1 MSSDDLK
8 RALRYRWV
16 IFWIL
21 AIGYLF
27 VYFHRVS
34 SAVVAPELMEAFG
47 ISGTVLGILASAYF
61 YPYAVMQLPVGLLAD
76 SLGPR
81 KTVTTFLLIACFGAI
96 LFGLSPTISVA
107 IFARVL
113 VGLGVAALFVPTMKI
128 LAEWFRVRE
137 FATMTGILMAVGGIG
152 WLSAATPLAL
162 LTDWL
167 GWRMAFVL
175 IGIITLIIAIFTW
188 IFVRNRPEEMG
199 WPRIS
204 DAEIQAGQEG
214 IGLLRGVRI
223 VLSQKY
229 FWPLAFWFF
238 FSYGTVI
245 GFGGLWGGPYLMDI
259 YGLTKAQAG
268 NILMMI
274 AVGMILGSPFLG
286 WLSDKVFEARK
297 PVMVGGAFIYLL
309 VWLIFAVK
317 PGGLNHILLY
327 ILTFLIGVFGSAIV
341 IIAFTANKELFPK
354 EIAGTSTGLVN
365 IFPFAGGA
373 VFPPIM
379 GYIMDKVGK
388 VGESYPLQ
396 AYQHAFI
403 FCFIGAVIA
412 FLSVCFMKET
422 LRKHDLTS

>member
-1 MSSDDLK
+1 MNDEQLLRK
-8 RALRYRWV
+8 ALRYRWL
-16 IFWIL
+16 IFWVL

-34 SAVVAPELMEAFG
+34 SAVVAPELVKAFG
-47 ISGTVLGILASAYF
+47 ISGAVLGILASAYF
-61 YPYAVMQLPVGLLAD
+61 YPYACMQLPVGLLAD

-96 LFGLSPTISVA
+96 LFGLSPNITVA

-128 LAEWFRVRE
+128 LAEWFRVKE

-162 LTDWL
+162 LTTWL

-175 IGIITLIIAIFTW
+175 IGVITLVIAVLTW
-188 IFVRNRPEEMG
+188 AFVRNRPEEMG
-199 WPRIS
+199 WPRITE
-204 DAEIQAGQEG
+204 ATEAAQAGVGLLEG
-214 IGLLRGVRI
+214 IGI
-223 VLSQKY
+223 VLSRRH

-245 GFGGLWGGPYLMDI
+245 GFGGLWGGPYLMEI
-259 YGLTKAQAG
+259 YGLSKPQAG
-268 NILMMI
+268 NVLMMI
-274 AVGMILGSPFLG
+274 AVGMILGSPLLG
-286 WLSDKVFEARK
+286 WLSDKVFSARK
-297 PVMVGGAFIYLL
+297 PVMVGGAFIYFLS
-309 VWLIFAVK
+309 WLPLALR
-317 PGGLNHILLY
+317 PGGLSVALLY
-327 ILTFLIGVFGSAIV
+327 LLSFLIGVFGSAIV
-341 IIAFTANKELFPK
+341 IVAFTANKELFPK

-373 VFPPIM
+373 VFPPVM
-379 GYIMDKVGK
+379 GYIMDKVGR
-388 VGESYPLQ
+388 VGGAYPVE
-396 AYQHAFI
+396 AYQRAFL
-403 FCFIGAVIA
+403 FCLLAALAA

-422 LRKHDLTS
+422 LKRG

>member
-1 MSSDDLK
+1 MNDEQMLRK
-8 RALRYRWV
+8 ALRYRWL
-16 IFWIL
+16 IFWVL

-34 SAVVAPELMEAFG
+34 SAVVAPELVKAFG
-47 ISGTVLGILASAYF
+47 ISGAVLGILASAYF
-61 YPYAVMQLPVGLLAD
+61 YPYACMQLPVGLLAD

-96 LFGLSPTISVA
+96 LFGFSPNITVA

-128 LAEWFRVRE
+128 LAEWFRVKE

-162 LTDWL
+162 LTTWL

-175 IGIITLIIAIFTW
+175 IGVITLVIAVLTW
-188 IFVRNRPEEMG
+188 AFVRNRPEEMG
-199 WPRIS
+199 WPRITETTE
-204 DAEIQAGQEG
+204 AAQAGVGLLEG
-214 IGLLRGVRI
+214 IGI
-223 VLSQKY
+223 VLSRRH

-245 GFGGLWGGPYLMDI
+245 GFGGLWGGPYLMEI
-259 YGLTKAQAG
+259 YGLSKPQAG
-268 NILMMI
+268 NVLMMI
-274 AVGMILGSPFLG
+274 AVGMIIGSPLLG
-286 WLSDKVFEARK
+286 WLSDKVFSARK
-297 PVMVGGAFIYLL
+297 PVMVGGAFIYFLS
-309 VWLIFAVK
+309 WLPLALK
-317 PGGLNHILLY
+317 PGGLSVALLY
-327 ILTFLIGVFGSAIV
+327 LLSFLIGVFGSAIV
-341 IIAFTANKELFPK
+341 IVAFTANKELFPK

-373 VFPPIM
+373 VFPPVM
-379 GYIMDKVGK
+379 GYIMDKVGR
-388 VGESYPLQ
+388 VGGAYPVE
-396 AYQHAFI
+396 AYQRAFL
-403 FCFIGAVIA
+403 FCLLAALAA

-422 LRKHDLTS
+422 LKRG

>member
-1 MSSDDLK
+1 MNDEQLLRK
-8 RALRYRWV
+8 ALRYRWL
-16 IFWIL
+16 IFWVL

-34 SAVVAPELMEAFG
+34 SAVVAPELVKAFG
-47 ISGTVLGILASAYF
+47 ISGAVLGILASAYF
-61 YPYAVMQLPVGLLAD
+61 YPYACMQLPVGLLAD

-96 LFGLSPTISVA
+96 LFGLSPNITVA

-128 LAEWFRVRE
+128 LAEWFRVKE

-162 LTDWL
+162 LTTWL

-175 IGIITLIIAIFTW
+175 IGVITLVIAVLTW
-188 IFVRNRPEEMG
+188 AFVRNRPEEMG
-199 WPRIS
+199 WPRITETTE
-204 DAEIQAGQEG
+204 AAQAGVGLLEG
-214 IGLLRGVRI
+214 IGI
-223 VLSQKY
+223 VLSRRH

-245 GFGGLWGGPYLMDI
+245 GFGGLWGGPYLMEI
-259 YGLTKAQAG
+259 YGLSKPQAG

-274 AVGMILGSPFLG
+274 AVGMILGSPLLG
-286 WLSDKVFEARK
+286 WLSDKVFSARK
-297 PVMVGGAFIYLL
+297 PVMVGGAFIYFLS
-309 VWLIFAVK
+309 WLPLALR
-317 PGGLNHILLY
+317 PGGLSVALLY
-327 ILTFLIGVFGSAIV
+327 LLSFLIGVFGSAIV
-341 IIAFTANKELFPK
+341 IVAFTANKELFPK

-373 VFPPIM
+373 VFPPVM
-379 GYIMDKVGK
+379 GYIMDKVGR
-388 VGESYPLQ
+388 VGGAYPVE
-396 AYQHAFI
+396 AYQRAFL
-403 FCFIGAVIA
+403 FCLLAALAA

-422 LRKHDLTS
+422 LKRD

>member
-1 MSSDDLK
+1 MNDEQLLRK
-8 RALRYRWV
+8 ALRYRWL
-16 IFWIL
+16 IFWVL

-34 SAVVAPELMEAFG
+34 SAVVAPELVKAFG
-47 ISGTVLGILASAYF
+47 ISGAVLGILASAYF
-61 YPYAVMQLPVGLLAD
+61 YPYACMQLPVGLLAD

-96 LFGLSPTISVA
+96 LFGLSPNITVA

-128 LAEWFRVRE
+128 LAEWFRVKE

-162 LTDWL
+162 LTTWL

-175 IGIITLIIAIFTW
+175 IGVITLVIAVLTW
-188 IFVRNRPEEMG
+188 AFVRNRPEEMG
-199 WPRIS
+199 WPRITETTE
-204 DAEIQAGQEG
+204 AAQAGVGLLEG
-214 IGLLRGVRI
+214 IGI
-223 VLSQKY
+223 VLSRRH

-245 GFGGLWGGPYLMDI
+245 GFGGLWGGPYLMEI
-259 YGLTKAQAG
+259 YGLSKPQAG
-268 NILMMI
+268 NVLMMI
-274 AVGMILGSPFLG
+274 AVGMIIGSPLLG
-286 WLSDKVFEARK
+286 WLSDKVFSARK
-297 PVMVGGAFIYLL
+297 PVMVGGAFIYFLS
-309 VWLIFAVK
+309 WLPLALK
-317 PGGLNHILLY
+317 PGGLSVALLY
-327 ILTFLIGVFGSAIV
+327 LLSFLIGVFGSAIV
-341 IIAFTANKELFPK
+341 IVAFTANKELFPK

-373 VFPPIM
+373 VFPPVM
-379 GYIMDKVGK
+379 GYIMDKVGR
-388 VGESYPLQ
+388 VGGAYPVE
-396 AYQHAFI
+396 AYQRAFL
-403 FCFIGAVIA
+403 FCLLAALAA

-422 LRKHDLTS
+422 LKRG

>member
-1 MSSDDLK
+1 MNDEQMLRK
-8 RALRYRWV
+8 ALRYRWL
-16 IFWIL
+16 IFWVL

-34 SAVVAPELMEAFG
+34 SAVVAPELVKAFG
-47 ISGTVLGILASAYF
+47 ISGAVLGILASAYF
-61 YPYAVMQLPVGLLAD
+61 YPYACMQLPVGLLAD

-81 KTVTTFLLIACFGAI
+81 KTVTTFLLIACLGAI
-96 LFGLSPTISVA
+96 LFGLSPNITVA

-128 LAEWFRVRE
+128 LAEWFRVKE

-162 LTDWL
+162 LTTWL

-175 IGIITLIIAIFTW
+175 IGVITLVIAVLTW
-188 IFVRNRPEEMG
+188 AFVRNRPEEMG
-199 WPRIS
+199 WPRITETTE
-204 DAEIQAGQEG
+204 AAQAGVGLLEG
-214 IGLLRGVRI
+214 IGI
-223 VLSQKY
+223 VLSRRH

-245 GFGGLWGGPYLMDI
+245 GFGGLWGGPYLMEI
-259 YGLTKAQAG
+259 YGLSKPQAG

-274 AVGMILGSPFLG
+274 AVGMIIGSPLLG
-286 WLSDKVFEARK
+286 WLSDKVFSARK
-297 PVMVGGAFIYLL
+297 PVMVGGAFIYFLS
-309 VWLIFAVK
+309 WLPLALK
-317 PGGLNHILLY
+317 PGGLSVALLY
-327 ILTFLIGVFGSAIV
+327 LLSFLIGVFGSAIV
-341 IIAFTANKELFPK
+341 IVAFTANKELFPK

-373 VFPPIM
+373 VFPPVM
-379 GYIMDKVGK
+379 GYIMDKVGR
-388 VGESYPLQ
+388 VGGAYPVE
-396 AYQHAFI
+396 AYQRAFL
-403 FCFIGAVIA
+403 FCLLAALAA

-422 LRKHDLTS
+422 LKRG

>member
-1 MSSDDLK
+1 MNDEQMLRK
-8 RALRYRWV
+8 ALRYRWL
-16 IFWIL
+16 IFWVL

-34 SAVVAPELMEAFG
+34 SAVVAPELVKAFG
-47 ISGTVLGILASAYF
+47 ISGAVLGILASAYF
-61 YPYAVMQLPVGLLAD
+61 YPYACMQLPVGLLAD

-96 LFGLSPTISVA
+96 LFGLSPNITVA

-128 LAEWFRVRE
+128 LAEWFRVKE

-162 LTDWL
+162 LTTWL

-175 IGIITLIIAIFTW
+175 IGVITLVIAVLTW
-188 IFVRNRPEEMG
+188 AFVRNKPEEMG
-199 WPRIS
+199 WPRITETTE
-204 DAEIQAGQEG
+204 AAQAGVGLLEG
-214 IGLLRGVRI
+214 IGI
-223 VLSQKY
+223 VLSRRH

-245 GFGGLWGGPYLMDI
+245 GFGGLWGGPYLMEI
-259 YGLTKAQAG
+259 YGLSKPQAG
-268 NILMMI
+268 NVLMMI
-274 AVGMILGSPFLG
+274 AVGMIIGSPLLG
-286 WLSDKVFEARK
+286 WLSDKVFSARK
-297 PVMVGGAFIYLL
+297 PVMVGGAFIYFLS
-309 VWLIFAVK
+309 WLPLALK
-317 PGGLNHILLY
+317 PGGLSVALLY
-327 ILTFLIGVFGSAIV
+327 LLSFLIGVFGSAIV
-341 IIAFTANKELFPK
+341 IVAFTANKELFPK

-373 VFPPIM
+373 VFPPVM
-379 GYIMDKVGK
+379 GYIMDKVGR
-388 VGESYPLQ
+388 VGGAYPVE
-396 AYQHAFI
+396 AYQRAFL
-403 FCFIGAVIA
+403 FCLLAALAA

-422 LRKHDLTS
+422 LKRG